1 MNGIMNKLVDFCM
14 EIDFDD
20 LPKDAVHEAK
30 RLLLDSIGVA
40 ILSLRTE
47 KGRCGREIAKKY
59 GGQKEAAI
67 LGTNDRVNCANA
79 AFANGELINAM
90 DYDVFAGLH
99 NHFPPYVIPGCL
111 AVGEATKATGK
122 DLILSTMLGTELATR
137 LIKAIRGTTRL
148 FTKEKGSEVGKIIG
162 TKIPVYPM
170 ASALLGG
177 AAAAGKMLKLDRTKM
192 VNTLSLAGQMIPIP
206 VPLIMTANS
215 RAPWTMVK
223 LVTGWAAM
231 AAVTSVEMAMVGYN
245 ADASILD
252 VDHGLWRSYGSD
264 QWEPNALTDKL
275 GDEWE
280 ILKVIEYKPYPCF
293 RPSHVALD
301 CFIKI
306 IEDNKLKPDEIK
318 SVRIMTNP
326 GVASSYNTNQTFE
339 NHVATQSSI
348 PYVIAA
354 AANRI
359 DRTMWQDTDQ
369 FHDPLILKF
378 MSKVM
383 VEGHPDF
390 EKFSLNWT
398 EKHSNITTV
407 EVVTEKNIFKDERQF
422 PKGSPYAEST
432 VMSDEELVNK
442 FRKNVSSVLPEEK
455 VGRAVKEI
463 MDLEK
468 VNNFAEVIK
477 GVTLG

>member
-1 MNGIMNKLVDFCM
+1 MNSIMNKLVNFLM
-14 EIDFDD
+14 NMNFDH
-20 LPKDAVHEAK
+20 LPDEAVHESK

-47 KGRCGREIAKKY
+47 KGRCGRVIAKKY

-122 DLILSTMLGTELATR
+122 DIILSTMLGTEIATR

-148 FTKEKGSEVGKIIG
+148 FTQEEGSEVGKIIG

-170 ASALLGG
+170 ASALVGG
-177 AAAAGKMLKLDRTKM
+177 AAAAGKILKLDGERMTY
-192 VNTLSLAGQMIPIP
+192 TLSLAGQMIPIP
-206 VPLIMTANS
+206 IPLIMTAGS
-215 RAPWTMVK
+215 RVPWTMIK

-275 GDEWE
+275 GHEWE

-306 IEDNKLKPDEIK
+306 IEDNRLEPDEIK
-318 SVRIMTNP
+318 SVKIMTNP

-359 DRTMWQDTDQ
+359 NRTMWQDRDK
-369 FHDPLILKF
+369 FHDPLLLKF
-378 MSKVM
+378 MSKVT

-390 EKFSLNWT
+390 EKFSLDWKK
-398 EKHSNITTV
+398 KHSNITTV
-407 EVVTEKNIFKDERQF
+407 EVVTGKNIFKEERQF

-442 FRKNVSSVLPEEK
+442 FRMNVSYVLPPDK
-455 VGRAVKEI
+455 VDRAVQKLME
-463 MDLEK
+463 LEK
-468 VNNFAEVIK
+468 VNDFSEVIK
-477 GVTLG
+477 DVTL

>member
-1 MNGIMNKLVDFCM
+1 MNT
-14 EIDFDD
+14 DFDN
-20 LPKDAVHEAK
+20 LPEEAIHESK
-30 RLLLDSIGVA
+30 RFLLDSIGVA

-59 GGQKEAAI
+59 GGQQEAAI
-67 LGTNDRVNCANA
+67 LGTNDRVNRAHA

-111 AVGEATKATGK
+111 AVGEAMKATGK
-122 DLILSTMLGTELATR
+122 DIILSALLGTEIATR

-148 FTKEKGSEVGKIIG
+148 FTKKEGSEVGKIIG
-162 TKIPVYPM
+162 TRIPVYPM

-177 AAAAGKMLKLDRTKM
+177 AAAVGKILRLDEKKM
-192 VNTLSLAGQMIPIP
+192 INTLSLAGQMIPIP
-206 VPLIMTANS
+206 IPLIMTAGN
-215 RAPWTMVK
+215 RAPWTMIK
-223 LVTGWAAM
+223 LITGWAAM
-231 AAVTSVEMAMVGYN
+231 ASVTSVEMAMVGYN

-252 VDHGLWRSYGSD
+252 AEHGLWRSYGSD
-264 QWEPNALTDKL
+264 RWEPDALTDKL
-275 GDEWE
+275 GHEWE
-280 ILKVIEYKPYPCF
+280 ILRVIEYKPYPCF

-306 IEDNKLKPDEIK
+306 IEDNKLEPDEIK
-318 SVRIMTNP
+318 SVRILTNP

-359 DRTMWQDTDQ
+359 DRTLWQDSDQ
-369 FHDPLILKF
+369 LHDPLLLRF
-378 MSKVM
+378 MSKVTI
-383 VEGHPDF
+383 EGHPDF
-390 EKFSLNWT
+390 EKYSLDWKK
-398 EKHSNITTV
+398 KHSNITTV

-422 PKGSPYAEST
+422 PKGSPYTEST
-432 VMSDEELVNK
+432 IMSDEELVTK
-442 FRKNVSSVLPEEK
+442 FRMNVSYVLPNDKME
-455 VGRAVKEI
+455 RAVEKI

-468 VNNFAEVIK
+468 VDNFAEVIQD
-477 GVTLG
+477 VSL